1 MNREIQSLSP
11 EYTHALGLK
20 LGKLLQGGDVI
31 CLIGD
36 LGAGK
41 TALAKGIG
49 EALAVKEP
57 MTSPTFT
64 FQIEYWGI
72 AGNKPIRLIH
82 MDLYRLRFP
91 EEVEIIGVEDA
102 FQEDAICLIEWPE
115 IAADIL
121 PEDCLEIRIEGSGEE
136 PRNISFRSN
145 TNDWE
150 RRLKE
155 FEEVS

>member
-1 MNREIQSLSP
+1 MNLVVQSLNA
-11 EYTHALGLK
+11 ENTHFLGVK

-31 CLIGD
+31 CLMGD

-49 EALAVKEP
+49 SALAIQEP

-64 FQIEYWGI
+64 FQNEY
-72 AGNKPIRLIH
+72 AGVAHSQPIRLIH
-82 MDLYRLRFP
+82 MDLYRLRYP

-121 PEDCLEIRIEGSGEE
+121 PKDCLEIRIEGSGEE

-145 TNDWE
+145 TDDWE